1 MVDYGIWSIIPPLLT
16 IVLAIVTR
24 HVIVSLVLG
33 VVLGALVLADFSLG
47 AGLAGAAQG
56 MVDVFKSDGSAKV
69 LIFIVMIGGI
79 IHLTRVTRG
88 MEGLIQL
95 LTERVQLVRGP
106 VSTQLL
112 GLVLTAII
120 FVESNISLLTA
131 GIVTQPLVSRYRVSR
146 EKMAYVIRNTGLTV
160 WSSVMINGWGAAM
173 MGVIGTQIARG
184 FIQGEPFAI
193 LARSMVFNLY
203 AWVSLLL
210 VLLAIFTPFG
220 FRGMRR
226 ADARAAAGVELR
238 EGAIP
243 MIDDEA
249 PQYLDCTPRA
259 LNLILPLLAM
269 ILTVPVGLYITG
281 DGVLTAGSGS
291 TAVLWGALVGQL
303 VAFIQFVGVQRI
315 MGMTQ
320 FFDELING
328 YKSMMTLTIIMVL
341 AFLIG
346 NVAGDLNAGGYLAS
360 KMQGVVSPGLTA
372 GIIFLL
378 ACIISL
384 STGTSWG
391 TFAIMIPIGV
401 QAAVAVGADPY
412 VVIGAAIS
420 GSIFGDGVSPI
431 SDTGIVASMA
441 TAGDLIDHINSQL
454 PYLFSAAGL
463 AFVLYVI
470 VGFAV

>member
-1 MVDYGIWSIIPPLLT
+1 MADYGIWSIIPPLLT

-24 HVIVSLVLG
+24 PVIVSLVLG
-33 VVLGALVLADFSLG
+33 VVLGALVLADFRVG

-88 MEGLIQL
+88 MEGLIRL
-95 LTERVQLVRGP
+95 LTERMQLVRGP
-106 VSTQLL
+106 ISTQVL
-112 GLVLTAII
+112 GMVLTALI

-131 GIVTQPLVSRYRVSR
+131 GIVTQPLVSQYRVSR

-210 VLLAIFTPFG
+210 VLLAVFTPFG
-220 FRGMRR
+220 FPGMRR
-226 ADARAAAGVELR
+226 ADARAATGKELR
-238 EGAIP
+238 DGAIP
-243 MIDDEA
+243 MIDDEE
-249 PQYLDCTPRA
+249 PEYLECTPRA

-281 DGVLTAGSGS
+281 DGVLTDGSGS

-303 VAFIQFVGVQRI
+303 VAFVQFVGVQRI
-315 MGMTQ
+315 MGMKL

-360 KMQGVVSPGLTA
+360 KMQGVVAPGLTA
-372 GIIFLL
+372 AIIFLL

-441 TAGDLIDHINSQL
+441 TASDLIDHINAQL
-454 PYLFSAAGL
+454 PYLFTAATL
-463 AFVLYVI
+463 ACVLYVI
-470 VGFAV
+470 AGFLI